1 MMLGRRTELRN
12 GIPGREGA
20 ERVKSGDDEYVPDFP
35 GHPGQSKCLAVMAL
49 TYSFGATPSLRL
61 KAREN

>member
-1 MMLGRRTELRN
+1 MMLGRRTELR
-12 GIPGREGA
+12 IDKPVRESA
-20 ERVKSGDDEYVPDFP
+20 ERVKSGGDECVPDSP

-49 TYSFGATPSLRL
+49 TYSFGATPSFRL